1 MTKQT
6 LTLKVKSEHNKVV
19 NSDKKTVGFV
29 RGSQNFSQLFLVGY
43 NGVRCFMSIVV
54 IYGFEGIFT
63 GKAEHDYSF
72 PEISQKHR
80 CMLFLLQDDNELD
93 FEAASLETVRFGF
106 EEPSNLRGNPLKLE
120 VLNTDS
126 FKGFA
131 GFYHEAIESGSS
143 LVVYPNT

>member
-1 MTKQT
+1 
-6 LTLKVKSEHNKVV
+6 
-19 NSDKKTVGFV
+19 
-29 RGSQNFSQLFLVGY
+29 
-43 NGVRCFMSIVV
+43 MSIVV

-72 PEISQKHR
+72 PEIGQKHR
-80 CMLFLLQDDNELD
+80 CMLFQLQDDNELD

-106 EEPSNLRGNPLKLE
+106 EKPSNLRGNPLKLE

-131 GFYHEAIESGSS
+131 GFYHEAIESGS
-143 LVVYPNT
+143 